1 MATILLFR
9 KDGNVF
15 DPNDIQAMST
25 ALDDVCKSLNLHD
38 GLQREVVAERIV
50 DLARGGIRS
59 PTVLRDR
66 VLSDASQAH
75 RIGLSEIS

>member
-25 ALDDVCKSLNLHD
+25 ALDVCESLNLHD

-59 PTVLRDR
+59 PTVLRER
-66 VLSDASQAH
+66 VLSDARQAH
-75 RIGLSEIS
+75 RIGLSEVW